1 MDPGTTER
9 TLLTISQ
16 LFQLEIKQKQTKK
29 QKKKPAFLKNDFS
42 FRLIINNKI
51 NICLF
56 FKNHPILYFFCLGYM
71 QRNKRILVVSE
82 K

>member
-1 MDPGTTER
+1 MEPGTTER

-29 QKKKPAFLKNDFS
+29 QKNSFFKKDFS
-42 FRLIINNKI
+42 FRRIINNKI

-56 FKNHPILYFFCLGYM
+56 FKNHPIFYFFCLGYM